1 MLTFPCGGA
10 YDGTVFCKVVF
21 EVVNIFGVG
30 MTVEVVHNFRYHDGV
45 DSLSDGR
52 DRGSARHFSC
62 LIFLV
67 VNYHC

>member
-30 MTVEVVHNFRYHDGV
+30 MTVEVVHIFRHQNGADGLGNSRME
-45 DSLSDGR
+45 DP
-52 DRGSARHFSC
+52 
-62 LIFLV
+62 
-67 VNYHC
+67 